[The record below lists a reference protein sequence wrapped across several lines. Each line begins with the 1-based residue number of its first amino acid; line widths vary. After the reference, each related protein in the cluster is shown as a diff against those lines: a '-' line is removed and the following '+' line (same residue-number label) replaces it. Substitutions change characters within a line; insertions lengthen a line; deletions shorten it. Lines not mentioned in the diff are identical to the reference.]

1 MYKKIIVPIAMD
13 QLEHGESVLGIAE
26 KLIDEGGEIILLT
39 SSRISTPMHKVT

>member
-26 KLIDEGGEIILLT
+26 KLIDEGARL
-39 SSRISTPMHKVT
+39 SC